1 MIGPVPLHSFFMN
14 RQLPRFI
21 HMQEGIDFLLRDAFL
36 HSLQLAMPRSIH
48 YILVYSGSMAT
59 PHNDINYE
67 LSVH

>member
-36 HSLQLAMPRSIH
+36 HSLQLAMLH

-59 PHNDINYE
+59 PHNDINCE

>member
-36 HSLQLAMPRSIH
+36 HSLQLAMPPL
-48 YILVYSGSMAT
+48 YMAT
-59 PHNDINYE
+59 PHNDINCE